1 VAESSAY
8 VKVSEVAAHFSV
20 TDAAIYKWVDQGRI
34 RSRRLGRR
42 IIIAREEFE
51 YIKANGLRE
60 AAEAAEEGDQKNL
73 KPAWT

>member
-1 VAESSAY
+1 MAESSAY

-60 AAEAAEEGDQKNL
+60 AAEEGDQKNL